1 MNMVHNKVILITGG
15 NTGIGAASAMLLAEN
30 GANVIINHRDN
41 ASSANKLAAEI
52 NKKTNRDDAAFAV
65 KADVSDESQVQSMIS
80 TILNKYGK
88 INVIVNNAGLKSFPK
103 NVNDLSW
110 KEMQAQLDIT
120 LKGAYNVVK
129 SVLPYMLKQKGG
141 NIINVLSEYTIGMP
155 PQKLIPYVTAKYAL
169 EGFSKSMAAEVG
181 PSGIRVN
188 MISPGITKT
197 GFTEHLPEKLIEII
211 AAQTP
216 LRRIAAPEDIA
227 KVILFLA
234 SSNSAYLTGVN
245 IPVCGGFASL

>member
-41 ASSANKLAAEI
+41 TSTANKLAAEI

-65 KADVSDESQVQSMIS
+65 KADVGDENQVQNMIS
-80 TILNKYGK
+80 LILKKYGK
-88 INVIVNNAGLKSFPK
+88 IDVIVNNAGLKSFPK
-103 NVNDLSW
+103 NMNDLTW
-110 KEMQAQLDIT
+110 KEMQAQLDTT
-120 LKGAYNVVK
+120 LKGTFNMMK
-129 SVLPYMLKQKGG
+129 GVLPHMLKQKEG
-141 NIINVLSEYTIGMP
+141 NIINVLSAYTIGMP
-155 PQKLIPYVTAKYAL
+155 PPKLTPYVTAKYAL
-169 EGFSKSMAAEVG
+169 EGFSKSIAAEVG
-181 PSGIRVN
+181 PFGIRVN

-234 SSNSAYLTGVN
+234 SSNSSYMTGVN
-245 IPVCGGFASL
+245 IPVCGGFTSL